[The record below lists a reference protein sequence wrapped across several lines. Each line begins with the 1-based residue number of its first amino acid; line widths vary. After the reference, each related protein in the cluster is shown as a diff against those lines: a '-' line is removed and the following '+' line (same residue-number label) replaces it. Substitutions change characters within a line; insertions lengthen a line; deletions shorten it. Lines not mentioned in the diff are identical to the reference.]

1 MRVGIANKKFI
12 TTAEFKRMGY
22 YYYKIGKLE
31 KDGILSRINRS
42 IYENFTYKGEE
53 NDFFSAEAYVSNG
66 VICLISAAQYYE
78 LTNFVPEAALR
89 ETLLNYLC
97 HSQYN
102 YGVPIQISEYDDKM
116 YIADCGQLPDNWAA
130 ENLGISKK
138 TVAAHI
144 KGLKEKGVIER
155 IGNNKTGH
163 WKINN

>member
-1 MRVGIANKKFI
+1 
-12 TTAEFKRMGY
+12 
-22 YYYKIGKLE
+22 
-31 KDGILSRINRS
+31 
-42 IYENFTYKGEE
+42 
-53 NDFFSAEAYVSNG
+53 
-66 VICLISAAQYYE
+66 
-78 LTNFVPEAALR
+78 
-89 ETLLNYLC
+89 
-97 HSQYN
+97 
-102 YGVPIQISEYDDKM
+102 M

>member
-22 YYYKIGKLE
+22 SYYKIGKLE

-42 IYENFTYKGEE
+42 TYENFTYKGEE

-102 YGVPIQISEYDDKM
+102 YGVPIQISEYEDKM
-116 YIADCGQLPDNWAA
+116 YIAD
-130 ENLGISKK
+130 
-138 TVAAHI
+138 
-144 KGLKEKGVIER
+144 
-155 IGNNKTGH
+155 
-163 WKINN
+163 

>member
-1 MRVGIANKKFI
+1 MGIANKKFI

-22 YYYKIGKLE
+22 SYYKIGKLE
-31 KDGILSRINRS
+31 KDEILSRINRS

-89 ETLLNYLC
+89 ETLLNYLS

-102 YGVPIQISEYDDKM
+102 YGVPIQISEYEDKM
-116 YIADCGQLPDNWAA
+116 YIADCDQLPDNWAA

-155 IGNNKTGH
+155 IGNNKTGL

>member
-1 MRVGIANKKFI
+1 M
-12 TTAEFKRMGY
+12 
-22 YYYKIGKLE
+22 
-31 KDGILSRINRS
+31 
-42 IYENFTYKGEE
+42 
-53 NDFFSAEAYVSNG
+53 
-66 VICLISAAQYYE
+66 
-78 LTNFVPEAALR
+78 PEAALR

-102 YGVPIQISEYDDKM
+102 YGVPIQISEYEDKM
-116 YIADCGQLPDNWAA
+116 HIADCGQLPDNWAA